1 MESPLS
7 GFTLFCKQLHLFRIL
22 LPEQVENHR
31 SKIQNTDSSCHVF
44 LRCES
49 LAFIL
54 GHTLKSPGR
63 VTAQLAICRWGAL
76 GFGGSD
82 ATASAPYLPAMEQ
95 LPPPPPRG
103 SGGPPP
109 THFHQFQ
116 PKACALAR
124 VTGCPGDRPRSPAGI
139 RRSHQSPNFV
149 LNGSTSREG
158 PMASEEGS
166 GCCWTSEGRPA
177 WG

>member
-54 GHTLKSPGR
+54 GHTPKSPGR

-95 LPPPPPRG
+95 LPPHPHPE
-103 SGGPPP
+103 
-109 THFHQFQ
+109 
-116 PKACALAR
+116 ALAGHHQP
-124 VTGCPGDRPRSPAGI
+124 TFISFNPRHV
-139 RRSHQSPNFV
+139 RSHV
-149 LNGSTSREG
+149 
-158 PMASEEGS
+158 
-166 GCCWTSEGRPA
+166 
-177 WG
+177 